1 MLFGVSYV
9 AMESNLKTI
18 VQSLSLISLAFIPV
32 SGRVR
37 TLYRALADVNS
48 LCREKLYQNL
58 GYWKERPDSLDTAAE
73 AMADLLARKAS
84 LSGADEALDVGFGFA
99 DQDIFWAE
107 KYQPRIICGVNISP
121 EQVCR
126 ARARIRERGLS
137 DRVLLEEGDA
147 TRLRFSDSSFD
158 VVTALESAFHF
169 NSREDFFREAW
180 RVLRPG
186 GRLVMT
192 DLAAASK
199 PLSLK
204 DRLAE
209 TIGRSF
215 WQIPKGNLYPAA
227 LYQKKLE
234 DCGFVAVDVRSIWRD
249 VYPPFVEFAR
259 ARLQDRELAG
269 RMNPLFRRM
278 LMSSLKARRRLSPE
292 AMDYVLVSAV
302 KGSQAGLT
310 RTDKQGGG

>member
-1 MLFGVSYV
+1 
-9 AMESNLKTI
+9 MELNLKTI
-18 VQSLSLISLAFIPV
+18 VRSLSLLSLAFIPA

-48 LCREKLYQNL
+48 LCGEKLYQNL
-58 GYWKERPDSLDTAAE
+58 GYWKDDPDSLDMAAE
-73 AMADLLARKAS
+73 AMADLLARTAS

-107 KYQPRIICGVNISP
+107 KYQPRIICGINITP
-121 EQVCR
+121 EQVCH
-126 ARARIRERGLS
+126 ARARIRERGLI

-158 VVTALESAFHF
+158 VVIAMESAFHF
-169 NSREDFFREAW
+169 RSREDFFREAW

-186 GRLVMT
+186 GRLVMA
-192 DLAAASK
+192 DLAATSK
-199 PLSLK
+199 LLSLR
-204 DRLAE
+204 DRLAG

-215 WQIPKGNLYPAA
+215 WQIPKENLYPAA
-227 LYQKKLE
+227 IYQKKLE
-234 DCGFVAVDVRSIWRD
+234 DCGFVAVEVRSIWYD
-249 VYPPFVEFAR
+249 VYPPFVEFALV
-259 ARLQDRELAG
+259 RLKDQELAE

-278 LMSSLKARRRLSPE
+278 LMSSLKARRRLSSE

-302 KGSQAGLT
+302 KPVAPA
-310 RTDKQGGG
+310 

>member
-1 MLFGVSYV
+1 
-9 AMESNLKTI
+9 MELNLKT
-18 VQSLSLISLAFIPV
+18 VVRSLSLLSLAFIPA

-48 LCREKLYQNL
+48 LCAEKLYQNL
-58 GYWKERPDSLDTAAE
+58 GYWKDGPDSLDLAAE
-73 AMADLLARKAS
+73 AMADLLARAAS
-84 LSGADEALDVGFGFA
+84 LSGVDEALDVGFGFA

-107 KYQPRIICGVNISP
+107 KYRPRIIRGVNISP
-121 EQVCR
+121 EQVR
-126 ARARIRERGLS
+126 QARARILERGLI

-147 TRLRFSDSSFD
+147 AQLSFSDSSFD
-158 VVTALESAFHF
+158 VVMAMEAAFHF
-169 NSREDFFREAW
+169 SSREDFFREAW

-192 DLAAASK
+192 DLAATSK
-199 PLSLK
+199 PLGLS

-209 TIGRSF
+209 IVGRAF
-215 WQIPKGNLYPAA
+215 WQIPKENLYHAA
-227 LYQKKLE
+227 IYQEKLE

-259 ARLQDRELAG
+259 TRLKDRELVE

-278 LMSSLKARRRLSPE
+278 LMGSLKARQRLSPE
-292 AMDYVLVSAV
+292 AMDYLLVSALKPARSGQTNTEV
-302 KGSQAGLT
+302 DDEQIALATS
-310 RTDKQGGG
+310 

>member
-1 MLFGVSYV
+1 MLGL
-9 AMESNLKTI
+9 NLKTI
-18 VQSLSLISLAFIPV
+18 VQSLSLIRLAFIPV
-32 SGRVR
+32 SGSVR

-48 LCREKLYQNL
+48 LCSEKLYQNL
-58 GYWKERPDSLDTAAE
+58 GYWKAAPDSPDSPDSLDMAAE
-73 AMADLLARKAS
+73 AMADLLARTAS
-84 LSGADEALDVGFGFA
+84 LSRADEALDVGFGFA

-121 EQVCR
+121 EQVAR
-126 ARARIRERGLS
+126 ARARIRERGLI

-158 VVTALESAFHF
+158 VVTAMESAFHF
-169 NSREDFFREAW
+169 RSRENFFREAW

-186 GRLVMT
+186 GRLVMA
-192 DLAAASK
+192 DLASTSE
-199 PLSLK
+199 PLSLR
-204 DRLAE
+204 DRLAG

-215 WQIPKGNLYPAA
+215 WQIPKENLYPASI
-227 LYQKKLE
+227 YQKKLE

-249 VYPPFVEFAR
+249 VYPPFVKFAL
-259 ARLQDRELAG
+259 ARLKDRELAE

-278 LMSSLKARRRLSPE
+278 LMTSLKTRRRLSSD

-302 KGSQAGLT
+302 KPVKPA
-310 RTDKQGGG
+310 

>member
-1 MLFGVSYV
+1 MGL
-9 AMESNLKTI
+9 NLKNI
-18 VQSLSLISLAFIPV
+18 LRSLRLLSLAFIPA

-58 GYWKERPDSLDTAAE
+58 GYWKDCPDGLDAAAE
-73 AMADLLARKAS
+73 AMADLLARTAS
-84 LSGADEALDVGFGFA
+84 LSSADEALDVGFGFA

-107 KYQPRIICGVNISP
+107 KYWPKVICGVNISP
-121 EQVCR
+121 EQVR
-126 ARARIRERGLS
+126 QARKRIRERGLN

-147 TRLRFSDSSFD
+147 TRLRFSDLSFD
-158 VVTALESAFHF
+158 VVMAMESAFHF
-169 NSREDFFREAW
+169 RSREDFFLEAW

-192 DLAAASK
+192 DLAATSK
-199 PLSLK
+199 PLGLR

-209 TIGRSF
+209 IIGRSF
-215 WQIPKGNLYPAA
+215 WQIPKENLYHAA
-227 LYQKKLE
+227 IYRKKLK

-259 ARLQDRELAG
+259 TRLKDREVAQ

-278 LMSSLKARRRLSPE
+278 LMNSLKARLRLSPE
-292 AMDYVLVSAV
+292 AMDYVLVSAA
-302 KGSQAGLT
+302 KPGKSA
-310 RTDKQGGG
+310 

>member
-1 MLFGVSYV
+1 
-9 AMESNLKTI
+9 MELNLKTI
-18 VQSLSLISLAFIPV
+18 VRSLSLLSLAFIPV

-48 LCREKLYQNL
+48 LCGEKLYQNL
-58 GYWKERPDSLDTAAE
+58 GYWKDGPDSLDVAAE
-73 AMADLLARKAS
+73 AMADLLARTAS

-107 KYQPRIICGVNISP
+107 KYQPRIICGINITP
-121 EQVCR
+121 EQVCH
-126 ARARIRERGLS
+126 ARARIRERGLI

-158 VVTALESAFHF
+158 VVIAMESAFHF
-169 NSREDFFREAW
+169 RSREDFFREAW

-186 GRLVMT
+186 GRLVMA
-192 DLAAASK
+192 DLAATSK
-199 PLSLK
+199 LLRLR
-204 DRLAE
+204 DRLAG

-215 WQIPKGNLYPAA
+215 WQIPKENLYPAA
-227 LYQKKLE
+227 IYQKKLE
-234 DCGFVAVDVRSIWRD
+234 DCGFVAVEVRSIWHD
-249 VYPPFVEFAR
+249 VYPPFVEFALV
-259 ARLQDRELAG
+259 RLNDQELAE

-278 LMSSLKARRRLSPE
+278 LMSSLKARRRLSSE

-302 KGSQAGLT
+302 KPVTPA
-310 RTDKQGGG
+310 